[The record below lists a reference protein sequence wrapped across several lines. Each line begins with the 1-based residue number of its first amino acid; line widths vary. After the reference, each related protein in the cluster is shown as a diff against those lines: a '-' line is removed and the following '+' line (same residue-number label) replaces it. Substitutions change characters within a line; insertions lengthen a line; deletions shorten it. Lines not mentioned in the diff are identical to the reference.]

1 MISETSK
8 CRLTNETCVVD
19 GMKLYRI
26 QAVWGFGDVKK
37 GDLGGFVDSAD
48 RIATR
53 GECWV
58 YDDAA
63 VYATDGEVCSMSN
76 NAKVKGHSTVVN
88 SVLKG
93 DALIDGDV
101 HFVES
106 TGEGNIR
113 VEGRATVQYSALK
126 DNAQV
131 TGDVEIERSRMSGN
145 SVAEAHSK
153 VLGSSLRDNARAKA
167 FSQVLYSTLKD
178 NAEASGRA
186 VVKSSILADNVKV
199 SGSSVVQADS
209 QLSGDLAVY
218 NGEVTPEQ
226 NQSSQ
231 PSAPPEPKYRLTSN
245 TKYFKGVYLQQIKAV
260 RDFGDIQK
268 GTLGG
273 FVRSTDNLSL
283 EGLCWIDET
292 SIVAEDARITGDAQI
307 TRYSKVH
314 GHAEVSGEATVD
326 NSEVSEFATV
336 RGKAFAYDSNLSGY
350 SLLGREAVAEKA
362 VLKDHSSVTDCG
374 QVSGSLSGHA
384 RVEGAAQFSG
394 SATDNVVIGG
404 DSVVGSSVELS
415 GDAVVVDSV
424 VDGTSRI
431 NGTSRVTKSSVDGDV
446 VIMDAIVSQ
455 STIEGSAMICE
466 GAEVT
471 ASLVEDKAYIAEGA
485 IVQNST
491 ISGDTAVVNV
501 TVVDDVTNVTETEI
515 DFDFVNS
522 DNLSL

>member
-8 CRLTNETCVVD
+8 CRLTNETRVVD

-106 TGEGNIR
+106 VGEGNIR
-113 VEGRATVQYSALK
+113 VEGRANVLSSELK
-126 DNAQV
+126 DDAQV
-131 TGDVEIERSRMSGN
+131 TGDAEIERTRMSGN
-145 SVAEAHSK
+145 SVVGDHSK
-153 VLGSSLRDNARAKA
+153 VVGSSLRDNARAKA
-167 FSQVLYSTLKD
+167 FSQVFHSTLKD
-178 NAEASGRA
+178 NTEVSGRA
-186 VVKSSILADNVKV
+186 IVTSSILTDNVKV

-209 QLSGDLAVY
+209 ELSGDLAVY
-218 NGEVTPEQ
+218 NGEVTSEQ

-231 PSAPPEPKYRLTSN
+231 PSEPKYRLTSN

-273 FVRSTDNLSL
+273 FVRSTDNLSQ

-292 SIVAEDARITGDAQI
+292 SIVSEDARITGDAQI

-336 RGKAFAYDSNLSGY
+336 RGKAFACDSNLSGA
-350 SLLGREAVAEKA
+350 SWLGREAVAEKA
-362 VLKDHSSVTDCG
+362 TLKDYASVTDCG
-374 QVSGSLSGHA
+374 QVFGSLSGRA

-394 SATDNVVIGG
+394 SATDNVVIAG

-431 NGTSRVTKSSVDGDV
+431 NGTSQVIKSSVNGDV
-446 VIMDAIVSQ
+446 VIMDATVSQ

-491 ISGDTAVVNV
+491 INGDTAVVNL
-501 TVVDDVTNVTETEI
+501 TIVDGITNVTETDI
-515 DFDFVNS
+515 NFDFVNFDS
-522 DNLSL
+522 LSL

>member
-8 CRLTNETCVVD
+8 CRLTNETRVVD

-93 DALIDGDV
+93 NALIDGDV

-106 TGEGNIR
+106 VGEDNIR
-113 VEGRATVQYSALK
+113 VEGRANVLSSELK
-126 DNAQV
+126 DDALV
-131 TGDVEIERSRMSGN
+131 TGDAEIERTRMSGN
-145 SVAEAHSK
+145 SVVGDHSK
-153 VLGSSLRDNARAKA
+153 VVGSSLRDNARAKA
-167 FSQVLYSTLKD
+167 FSQVFHSTLKD
-178 NAEASGRA
+178 GTEVSGRA
-186 VVKSSILADNVKV
+186 IVTSSILTDNVKV

-209 QLSGDLAVY
+209 ELSGDLAVY
-218 NGEVTPEQ
+218 KGEVTQEQ

-231 PSAPPEPKYRLTSN
+231 QSVTPEPKYRLTSN
-245 TKYFKGVYLQQIKAV
+245 TKYYKGVYLQQIKAV
-260 RDFGDIQK
+260 RDFGDIKK

-273 FVRSTDNLSL
+273 FVRSTDNLSQ

-292 SIVAEDARITGDAQI
+292 SIVAEGARVTDDAQI

-314 GHAEVSGEATVD
+314 GHAEVSGEATVN

-336 RGKAFAYDSNLSGY
+336 RDKAFAYDSELSGA
-350 SLLGREAVAEKA
+350 SWLGREAVAEKA
-362 VLKDHSSVTDCG
+362 TLKDYASVTDCG
-374 QVSGSLSGHA
+374 RVSGSLSGRA

-404 DSVVGSSVELS
+404 ESVVG
-415 GDAVVVDSV
+415 DSV
-424 VDGTSRI
+424 
-431 NGTSRVTKSSVDGDV
+431 NY
-446 VIMDAIVSQ
+446 Q
-455 STIEGSAMICE
+455 AM
-466 GAEVT
+466 
-471 ASLVEDKAYIAEGA
+471 
-485 IVQNST
+485 Q
-491 ISGDTAVVNV
+491 
-501 TVVDDVTNVTETEI
+501 
-515 DFDFVNS
+515 
-522 DNLSL
+522 